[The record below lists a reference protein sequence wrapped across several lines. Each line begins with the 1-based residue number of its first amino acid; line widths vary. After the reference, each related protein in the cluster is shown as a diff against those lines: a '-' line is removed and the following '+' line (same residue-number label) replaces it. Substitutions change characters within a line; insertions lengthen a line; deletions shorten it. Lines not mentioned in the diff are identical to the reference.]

1 MRREATQGE
10 SGERSLLA
18 AHLPAIYPR
27 DHRLPDEPSPL
38 STRTPETP
46 LYDSLTTNLPLPV
59 MTFTSQNAAP
69 GAWLFPHHQEVNKY
83 LHDYEQRFDLKKF
96 ITFNTLVSRAIWDR
110 ETKLWELSLQ
120 KSGEPSSQSLEYF
133 DHLLVCNGHYAKPYS
148 PDFEGLGLWAAHES
162 RSVIHSMWYREPSPY
177 QDLRVLVIGGGPSG
191 NDISSDISEVAKE
204 TIQSVRSF
212 QDGQAGRITQR
223 GAIDRFTEDGSVI
236 FKSGKQA
243 YVDRVVLATG
253 YKYDFPFLP
262 QLPLRPPEPNSTAL
276 YNSGLHLYPLSQHL
290 FPLMSPFPPSSLAFF
305 GLPSKVAPF
314 PLFEAQALLAA
325 RVMTGRVRI
334 DFGKEYRIAALRNSK
349 LLEASGYSAERA
361 AKAWH
366 VLDTPE
372 AQFGYREHLWRLAG
386 EPDKTVPAWTCELYD
401 KKFVIRDGWR
411 ELVKRGEADSWAKS
425 VETGDT
431 DEWVEF
437 AYKVLRETERK
448 GEQSELP
455 DSLNQSERTL

>member
-223 GAIDRFTEDGSVI
+223 GAIDRTEDGS
-236 FKSGKQA
+236 FS
-243 YVDRVVLATG
+243 RVANKHIAQFNGTVQLWLA
-253 YKYDFPFLP
+253 PV
-262 QLPLRPPEPNSTAL
+262 SSITA
-276 YNSGLHLYPLSQHL
+276 PI
-290 FPLMSPFPPSSLAFF
+290 PLMSPFPPSSLAFF

-314 PLFEAQALLAA
+314 PLFEAQALLA

-386 EPDKTVPAWTCELYD
+386 EPDKTVPAWTELYD

-411 ELVKRGEADSWAKS
+411 ELVKRGEA
-425 VETGDT
+425 TLGR
-431 DEWVEF
+431 
-437 AYKVLRETERK
+437 KVSRRVILMN
-448 GEQSELP
+448 G
-455 DSLNQSERTL
+455 